1 MHDLEKIFPN
11 DIFCMIGLHPC
22 YVDDN
27 FDLEIDFVKKQIE
40 KHDYKAIGEI
50 GIDLFHE
57 KKYFEQQVIAFEEQI
72 KLAIDYDLPIV
83 IHSRDS
89 FDEIFEV
96 LEKFKCKKLRGIF
109 HCFTGNIDQAHRII
123 DLNFHLGIG
132 GVLTFKN
139 GKISE
144 FLKEIPI
151 NKIVLEN
158 LLDRESWKRSA
169 TECGVL
175 ETLEVEGQELTVKMD
190 TGNNTTTCA
199 LHADDLTVKNKVV
212 SWTTEGVK
220 YKEPLHRYVELL
232 KPAEKRPV
240 VLLEINFLNTIYE
253 VEVSLDKRN
262 QIPFLANRD
271 FMKRAN
277 LMINPARKFMLTNR
291 NDEHAN
297 G

>member
-1 MHDLEKIFPN
+1 MIDTHTHLYLEQFRDDIDDVISRAKAVGVEKFYLPSINSKYNKSMHDLEKKYPD

-57 KKYFEQQVIAFEEQI
+57 KKYLDKQVHAFEEQI

-96 LEKFKCKKLRGIF
+96 LEKFKCEKLRGIF

-144 FLKEIPI
+144 FLNEIPI
-151 NKIVLEN
+151 NKIVLETDSPYLAPSPHRGSRN
-158 LLDRESWKRSA
+158 ESSYLKIIA
-169 TECGVL
+169 DKL
-175 ETLEVEGQELTVKMD
+175 AEVY
-190 TGNNTTTCA
+190 N
-199 LHADDLTVKNKVV
+199 
-212 SWTTEGVK
+212 
-220 YKEPLHRYVELL
+220 
-232 KPAEKRPV
+232 
-240 VLLEINFLNTIYE
+240 LEIDEICKITQQNSIE
-253 VEVSLDKRN
+253 VFGN
-262 QIPFLANRD
+262 
-271 FMKRAN
+271 
-277 LMINPARKFMLTNR
+277 
-291 NDEHAN
+291 
-297 G
+297 

>member
-1 MHDLEKIFPN
+1 MIDTHTHLYLEQFRDDIDDVISRAKAVGVEKFYLPSINSKYNKSMHDLEKKYP
-11 DIFCMIGLHPC
+11 DDVFCMIGLHPC

-57 KKYFEQQVIAFEEQI
+57 KKYLDKQVDAFEEQI
-72 KLAIDYDLPIV
+72 KLAINYDLPIV

-96 LEKFKCKKLRGIF
+96 LEKFKCEKLRGIF

-144 FLKEIPI
+144 FLNEIPI
-151 NKIVLEN
+151 NKIVLETDSPYLAPSPHRGSRN
-158 LLDRESWKRSA
+158 ESSYLKIIA
-169 TECGVL
+169 
-175 ETLEVEGQELTVKMD
+175 
-190 TGNNTTTCA
+190 
-199 LHADDLTVKNKVV
+199 NKLAKV
-212 SWTTEGVK
+212 
-220 YKEPLHRYVELL
+220 YN
-232 KPAEKRPV
+232 
-240 VLLEINFLNTIYE
+240 LEI
-253 VEVSLDKRN
+253 
-262 QIPFLANRD
+262 
-271 FMKRAN
+271 
-277 LMINPARKFMLTNR
+277 
-291 NDEHAN
+291 DEISN
-297 G
+297 ITQQNSIEIFGN

>member
-1 MHDLEKIFPN
+1 MIDTHTHLYLEQFKDDIDDVISRAKAIGVQRFYLPSINSKYNQSMHDLEKKFPN

-89 FDEIFEV
+89 FDEIFKV
-96 LEKFKCKKLRGIF
+96 LEKFKSEKLRGIF

-144 FLKEIPI
+144 FLNEIPI
-151 NKIVLEN
+151 NKIVLETDSPYLAPSPHRGSRN
-158 LLDRESWKRSA
+158 ESSYLKIIA
-169 TECGVL
+169 DKL
-175 ETLEVEGQELTVKMD
+175 AEVY
-190 TGNNTTTCA
+190 N
-199 LHADDLTVKNKVV
+199 
-212 SWTTEGVK
+212 
-220 YKEPLHRYVELL
+220 
-232 KPAEKRPV
+232 
-240 VLLEINFLNTIYE
+240 LEIDEICKITQQNSIE
-253 VEVSLDKRN
+253 VFGN
-262 QIPFLANRD
+262 
-271 FMKRAN
+271 
-277 LMINPARKFMLTNR
+277 
-291 NDEHAN
+291 
-297 G
+297 

>member
-1 MHDLEKIFPN
+1 MIDTHTHLYLEQFRDDIDDVISRAKAVGVEKFYLPSINSKYNKSMHDLEKKYP
-11 DIFCMIGLHPC
+11 DDVFCMIGLHPC

-57 KKYFEQQVIAFEEQI
+57 KKYLDKQVDAFEEQI

-96 LEKFKCKKLRGIF
+96 LEKFKCEKLRGIF

-123 DLNFHLGIG
+123 DLNFHLVIG

-144 FLKEIPI
+144 FLNEIPI
-151 NKIVLEN
+151 NKIVLETDSPYLAPSPHRGSRN
-158 LLDRESWKRSA
+158 ESSYLKII
-169 TECGVL
+169 
-175 ETLEVEGQELTVKMD
+175 
-190 TGNNTTTCA
+190 
-199 LHADDLTVKNKVV
+199 ADKLAKV
-212 SWTTEGVK
+212 
-220 YKEPLHRYVELL
+220 YN
-232 KPAEKRPV
+232 
-240 VLLEINFLNTIYE
+240 LEI
-253 VEVSLDKRN
+253 
-262 QIPFLANRD
+262 
-271 FMKRAN
+271 
-277 LMINPARKFMLTNR
+277 
-291 NDEHAN
+291 DEISN
-297 G
+297 ITQQNSIEIFGN

>member
-1 MHDLEKIFPN
+1 MIDTHTHLYLEQFKDDIDDVISRAKAIGVQRFYLPSINSKYNQSMHDLEKKFPN
-11 DIFCMIGLHPC
+11 DVFCMIGLHPC

-27 FDLEIDFVKKQIE
+27 FDLEIDFIKKQIE

-89 FDEIFEV
+89 FDEIFKV
-96 LEKFKCKKLRGIF
+96 LEKFKCEKLRGIF
-109 HCFTGNIDQAHRII
+109 HCFTGNIDQAYRII

-151 NKIVLEN
+151 NKIVLETDSPYLAPSPHRGSRN
-158 LLDRESWKRSA
+158 ESSYLKII
-169 TECGVL
+169 
-175 ETLEVEGQELTVKMD
+175 
-190 TGNNTTTCA
+190 
-199 LHADDLTVKNKVV
+199 ADKLAKV
-212 SWTTEGVK
+212 
-220 YKEPLHRYVELL
+220 YN
-232 KPAEKRPV
+232 
-240 VLLEINFLNTIYE
+240 LEI
-253 VEVSLDKRN
+253 
-262 QIPFLANRD
+262 
-271 FMKRAN
+271 
-277 LMINPARKFMLTNR
+277 
-291 NDEHAN
+291 DEISN
-297 G
+297 ITQQNSIEIFGN

>member
-1 MHDLEKIFPN
+1 LIDTHTHLYLEQFRDDIDDVISRAKAVGVEKFYLPSINSKYNKSMHDLEKKYPDN
-11 DIFCMIGLHPC
+11 VFCMIGLHPC

-72 KLAIDYDLPIV
+72 KLAIDYDLPII

-89 FDEIFEV
+89 FDEIFQV
-96 LEKFKCKKLRGIF
+96 LEKFKCEKLRGIF

-144 FLKEIPI
+144 FLNEIPI
-151 NKIVLEN
+151 NKIVLETDSPYLAPSPHRGSRN
-158 LLDRESWKRSA
+158 ESSYLKIIA
-169 TECGVL
+169 DKL
-175 ETLEVEGQELTVKMD
+175 AEVY
-190 TGNNTTTCA
+190 N
-199 LHADDLTVKNKVV
+199 
-212 SWTTEGVK
+212 
-220 YKEPLHRYVELL
+220 
-232 KPAEKRPV
+232 
-240 VLLEINFLNTIYE
+240 LEI
-253 VEVSLDKRN
+253 
-262 QIPFLANRD
+262 
-271 FMKRAN
+271 
-277 LMINPARKFMLTNR
+277 
-291 NDEHAN
+291 DEISKITQQN
-297 G
+297 SIEIFGN

>member
-1 MHDLEKIFPN
+1 MHDLEKKFPN
-11 DIFCMIGLHPC
+11 DVFCMIGLHPC

-27 FDLEIDFVKKQIE
+27 FDLEIDFIKKQIE

-89 FDEIFEV
+89 FDEIFKV
-96 LEKFKCKKLRGIF
+96 LEKFKCEKLRGIF
-109 HCFTGNIDQAHRII
+109 HCFTGNIDQAYRII

-151 NKIVLEN
+151 NKIVLETDSPYLAPSPHRGSRN
-158 LLDRESWKRSA
+158 ESSYLKII
-169 TECGVL
+169 
-175 ETLEVEGQELTVKMD
+175 
-190 TGNNTTTCA
+190 
-199 LHADDLTVKNKVV
+199 ADKLAKV
-212 SWTTEGVK
+212 
-220 YKEPLHRYVELL
+220 YN
-232 KPAEKRPV
+232 
-240 VLLEINFLNTIYE
+240 LEI
-253 VEVSLDKRN
+253 
-262 QIPFLANRD
+262 
-271 FMKRAN
+271 
-277 LMINPARKFMLTNR
+277 
-291 NDEHAN
+291 DEISKITQQN
-297 G
+297 SIEIFGN

>member
-1 MHDLEKIFPN
+1 MIDTHTHLYLEQFKDDIDDVISRAKAIGVQRFYLPSINSKYNQSMHDLEKKFPN
-11 DIFCMIGLHPC
+11 DVFCMIGLHPC

-27 FDLEIDFVKKQIE
+27 FDLEIDFIKKQIE

-89 FDEIFEV
+89 FDEIFKV
-96 LEKFKCKKLRGIF
+96 LEKFKCEKLRGIF

-151 NKIVLEN
+151 NKIVLETDSPYLAPSPHRGSRN
-158 LLDRESWKRSA
+158 ESSYLKIIA
-169 TECGVL
+169 DKL
-175 ETLEVEGQELTVKMD
+175 AEVY
-190 TGNNTTTCA
+190 N
-199 LHADDLTVKNKVV
+199 
-212 SWTTEGVK
+212 
-220 YKEPLHRYVELL
+220 
-232 KPAEKRPV
+232 
-240 VLLEINFLNTIYE
+240 LEIDEICKITQQNSIE
-253 VEVSLDKRN
+253 VFGN
-262 QIPFLANRD
+262 
-271 FMKRAN
+271 
-277 LMINPARKFMLTNR
+277 
-291 NDEHAN
+291 
-297 G
+297 

>member
-1 MHDLEKIFPN
+1 MIDTHTHLYLEQFKDDIDNVISRAKAIGVQRFYLPSINSKYNQSMHDLEKKFPN
-11 DIFCMIGLHPC
+11 DVFCMIGLHPC

-27 FDLEIDFVKKQIE
+27 FDLEIDFIKKQIE

-57 KKYFEQQVIAFEEQI
+57 KKYFQQQVIAFEEQI

-96 LEKFKCKKLRGIF
+96 LEKFKCEKLRGIF

-144 FLKEIPI
+144 FLNEIPI
-151 NKIVLEN
+151 NKIVLETDSPYLAPSPHRGSRN
-158 LLDRESWKRSA
+158 ESSYLKII
-169 TECGVL
+169 
-175 ETLEVEGQELTVKMD
+175 
-190 TGNNTTTCA
+190 
-199 LHADDLTVKNKVV
+199 ADKLAKV
-212 SWTTEGVK
+212 
-220 YKEPLHRYVELL
+220 YN
-232 KPAEKRPV
+232 
-240 VLLEINFLNTIYE
+240 LEI
-253 VEVSLDKRN
+253 
-262 QIPFLANRD
+262 
-271 FMKRAN
+271 
-277 LMINPARKFMLTNR
+277 
-291 NDEHAN
+291 DEISN
-297 G
+297 ITQQNSIEIFGN

>member
-1 MHDLEKIFPN
+1 MIDTHTHLYLEQFRDDIDDVISRAKAVGVEKFYLPSINSKYNKSMHDLEKKYPD

-57 KKYFEQQVIAFEEQI
+57 KKYFDQQVNAFEEQI

-89 FDEIFEV
+89 FDEIFKV
-96 LEKFKCKKLRGIF
+96 LEKFKSEKLRGIF
-109 HCFTGNIDQAHRII
+109 HCFTGNINQANRII

-151 NKIVLEN
+151 NKIVLETDSPYLAPSPHRGSRN
-158 LLDRESWKRSA
+158 ESSYLKIIA
-169 TECGVL
+169 DKL
-175 ETLEVEGQELTVKMD
+175 AEVY
-190 TGNNTTTCA
+190 N
-199 LHADDLTVKNKVV
+199 
-212 SWTTEGVK
+212 
-220 YKEPLHRYVELL
+220 
-232 KPAEKRPV
+232 
-240 VLLEINFLNTIYE
+240 LEIDEICKITQQNSIE
-253 VEVSLDKRN
+253 VFGN
-262 QIPFLANRD
+262 
-271 FMKRAN
+271 
-277 LMINPARKFMLTNR
+277 
-291 NDEHAN
+291 
-297 G
+297 

>member
-1 MHDLEKIFPN
+1 MIDTHTHLYLEQFKDDIDDVISRAKAIGVQRFYLPSINSKYNQSMHDLEKKFPN
-11 DIFCMIGLHPC
+11 DVFCMIGLHPC

-27 FDLEIDFVKKQIE
+27 FDLEIDFIKKQIE

-89 FDEIFEV
+89 FDEIFKV
-96 LEKFKCKKLRGIF
+96 LEKFKCEKLRGIF
-109 HCFTGNIDQAHRII
+109 HCFTGNIDQAYRII

-151 NKIVLEN
+151 NKIVLETDSPYLAPSPHRGSRN
-158 LLDRESWKRSA
+158 ESSYLKII
-169 TECGVL
+169 
-175 ETLEVEGQELTVKMD
+175 
-190 TGNNTTTCA
+190 
-199 LHADDLTVKNKVV
+199 ADKLAKV
-212 SWTTEGVK
+212 
-220 YKEPLHRYVELL
+220 YN
-232 KPAEKRPV
+232 
-240 VLLEINFLNTIYE
+240 LEI
-253 VEVSLDKRN
+253 
-262 QIPFLANRD
+262 
-271 FMKRAN
+271 
-277 LMINPARKFMLTNR
+277 
-291 NDEHAN
+291 DEISKITQQN
-297 G
+297 SIEIFGN

>member
-1 MHDLEKIFPN
+1 MIDTHTHLYLEQFRDDIDDVISRAKAVGVEKFYLPSINSKYNKSMHDLEKKYP
-11 DIFCMIGLHPC
+11 DDVFCMIGLHPC

-57 KKYFEQQVIAFEEQI
+57 KKYLDKQVDAFEEQI

-96 LEKFKCKKLRGIF
+96 LEKFKCEKLRGIF

-144 FLKEIPI
+144 FLNEIPI
-151 NKIVLEN
+151 NKIVLETDSPYLAPSPYRGTRNESSYLKIIADKLAEIYN
-158 LLDRESWKRSA
+158 LKIDEISKITQQNSI
-169 TECGVL
+169 
-175 ETLEVEGQELTVKMD
+175 EVFGD
-190 TGNNTTTCA
+190 
-199 LHADDLTVKNKVV
+199 
-212 SWTTEGVK
+212 
-220 YKEPLHRYVELL
+220 
-232 KPAEKRPV
+232 
-240 VLLEINFLNTIYE
+240 
-253 VEVSLDKRN
+253 
-262 QIPFLANRD
+262 
-271 FMKRAN
+271 
-277 LMINPARKFMLTNR
+277 
-291 NDEHAN
+291 
-297 G
+297 

>member
-1 MHDLEKIFPN
+1 MIDTHTHLYLEQFKDDIDDVISRAKAIGVQRFYLPSINSKYNQSMHDLEKKFPN
-11 DIFCMIGLHPC
+11 DVFCMIGLHPC

-89 FDEIFEV
+89 FDEIFKV
-96 LEKFKCKKLRGIF
+96 LEKFKSEKLRGIF
-109 HCFTGNIDQAHRII
+109 HCFTGNIDQAYRII

-144 FLKEIPI
+144 FLNEIPI
-151 NKIVLEN
+151 NKIVLETDSPYLAPSPHRGSRN
-158 LLDRESWKRSA
+158 ESSYLKIIA
-169 TECGVL
+169 DKL
-175 ETLEVEGQELTVKMD
+175 AEVY
-190 TGNNTTTCA
+190 N
-199 LHADDLTVKNKVV
+199 
-212 SWTTEGVK
+212 
-220 YKEPLHRYVELL
+220 
-232 KPAEKRPV
+232 
-240 VLLEINFLNTIYE
+240 LEIDEICKITQQNSIE
-253 VEVSLDKRN
+253 VFGN
-262 QIPFLANRD
+262 
-271 FMKRAN
+271 
-277 LMINPARKFMLTNR
+277 
-291 NDEHAN
+291 
-297 G
+297 

>member
-1 MHDLEKIFPN
+1 MIDTHTHLYLEQFRDDIDDVISRAKAVGVEKFYLPSINSKYNKSMHDLEKKYP
-11 DIFCMIGLHPC
+11 DDVFCMIGLHPC

-151 NKIVLEN
+151 NKIVLETDSPYLAPSPHRGSRN
-158 LLDRESWKRSA
+158 ESSYLKIIA
-169 TECGVL
+169 DKL
-175 ETLEVEGQELTVKMD
+175 AEVY
-190 TGNNTTTCA
+190 N
-199 LHADDLTVKNKVV
+199 
-212 SWTTEGVK
+212 
-220 YKEPLHRYVELL
+220 
-232 KPAEKRPV
+232 
-240 VLLEINFLNTIYE
+240 LEIDEICKITQQNSIE
-253 VEVSLDKRN
+253 VFGN
-262 QIPFLANRD
+262 
-271 FMKRAN
+271 
-277 LMINPARKFMLTNR
+277 
-291 NDEHAN
+291 
-297 G
+297 

>member
-1 MHDLEKIFPN
+1 MIDTHTHLYLEQFKDDIDDVISRAKAIGVQRFYLPSINSKYNQSMHDLEKKFPN

-27 FDLEIDFVKKQIE
+27 FDLEIDFIKKQIE

-89 FDEIFEV
+89 FDEIFKV
-96 LEKFKCKKLRGIF
+96 LEKFKSEKLRGIF
-109 HCFTGNIDQAHRII
+109 HCFTGNIDQAYRII

-144 FLKEIPI
+144 FLNEIPI
-151 NKIVLEN
+151 NKIVLETDSPYLAPSPHRGSRN
-158 LLDRESWKRSA
+158 ESSYLKIIA
-169 TECGVL
+169 DKL
-175 ETLEVEGQELTVKMD
+175 AEVY
-190 TGNNTTTCA
+190 N
-199 LHADDLTVKNKVV
+199 
-212 SWTTEGVK
+212 
-220 YKEPLHRYVELL
+220 
-232 KPAEKRPV
+232 
-240 VLLEINFLNTIYE
+240 LEIDEICKITQQNSIE
-253 VEVSLDKRN
+253 VFGN
-262 QIPFLANRD
+262 
-271 FMKRAN
+271 
-277 LMINPARKFMLTNR
+277 
-291 NDEHAN
+291 
-297 G
+297 

>member
-1 MHDLEKIFPN
+1 MIDTHTHLYLEQFKDDIDDVISRAKAIGVQRFYLPSINSKYNQSMHDLEKKFPN

-27 FDLEIDFVKKQIE
+27 FDLEIDFIKKQIE

-89 FDEIFEV
+89 FDEIFKV
-96 LEKFKCKKLRGIF
+96 LEKFKSEKLRGIF
-109 HCFTGNIDQAHRII
+109 HCFTGNINQAKRII

-144 FLKEIPI
+144 FLNEIPI
-151 NKIVLEN
+151 NKIVLETDSPYLAPSPHRGSRN
-158 LLDRESWKRSA
+158 ESSYLKIIA
-169 TECGVL
+169 DKL
-175 ETLEVEGQELTVKMD
+175 AEVY
-190 TGNNTTTCA
+190 N
-199 LHADDLTVKNKVV
+199 
-212 SWTTEGVK
+212 
-220 YKEPLHRYVELL
+220 
-232 KPAEKRPV
+232 
-240 VLLEINFLNTIYE
+240 LEIDEICKITQQNSIE
-253 VEVSLDKRN
+253 VFGN
-262 QIPFLANRD
+262 
-271 FMKRAN
+271 
-277 LMINPARKFMLTNR
+277 
-291 NDEHAN
+291 
-297 G
+297 

>member
-1 MHDLEKIFPN
+1 MIDTHTHLYLEQFRDDIDDVISRAKAVGVEKFYLPSINSKYNKSMHDLEKKYP
-11 DIFCMIGLHPC
+11 DDVFCMIGLHPC

-57 KKYFEQQVIAFEEQI
+57 KKYFDQQVNAFEEQI

-89 FDEIFEV
+89 FDEIFKV
-96 LEKFKCKKLRGIF
+96 LEKFKSEKLRGIF
-109 HCFTGNIDQAHRII
+109 HCFTGNINQANRII

-151 NKIVLEN
+151 NKIVLETDSPYLAPSPHRGSRN
-158 LLDRESWKRSA
+158 ESSYLKIIA
-169 TECGVL
+169 DKL
-175 ETLEVEGQELTVKMD
+175 AEVY
-190 TGNNTTTCA
+190 N
-199 LHADDLTVKNKVV
+199 
-212 SWTTEGVK
+212 
-220 YKEPLHRYVELL
+220 
-232 KPAEKRPV
+232 
-240 VLLEINFLNTIYE
+240 LEIDEICKITQQNSIE
-253 VEVSLDKRN
+253 VFGN
-262 QIPFLANRD
+262 
-271 FMKRAN
+271 
-277 LMINPARKFMLTNR
+277 
-291 NDEHAN
+291 
-297 G
+297 

>member
-1 MHDLEKIFPN
+1 MIDTHTHLYLEQFKDDIDDVISRAKAIGVQRFYLPSINSKYNQSMHDLEKKFPN

-89 FDEIFEV
+89 FDEIFKV
-96 LEKFKCKKLRGIF
+96 LEKFKSEKLRGIF
-109 HCFTGNIDQAHRII
+109 HCFTGNIDQAYRII
-123 DLNFHLGIG
+123 DLNFHIGIG

-144 FLKEIPI
+144 FLNEIPI
-151 NKIVLEN
+151 NKIVLETDSPYLAPSPHRGSRN
-158 LLDRESWKRSA
+158 ESSYLKIIA
-169 TECGVL
+169 DKL
-175 ETLEVEGQELTVKMD
+175 AEVY
-190 TGNNTTTCA
+190 N
-199 LHADDLTVKNKVV
+199 
-212 SWTTEGVK
+212 
-220 YKEPLHRYVELL
+220 
-232 KPAEKRPV
+232 
-240 VLLEINFLNTIYE
+240 LEIDEICKITQQNSIE
-253 VEVSLDKRN
+253 VFGN
-262 QIPFLANRD
+262 
-271 FMKRAN
+271 
-277 LMINPARKFMLTNR
+277 
-291 NDEHAN
+291 
-297 G
+297 